1 VRLAV
6 VFHGWCYKTTDA
18 GCPVG
23 TKVIPPIAGLV
34 GAFVLVGL
42 IGILYLM
49 LRARRP

>member
-1 VRLAV
+1 MLAI
-6 VFHGWCYKTTDA
+6 VFKGWCYRTTEA
-18 GCPVG
+18 GCPVN

-42 IGILYLM
+42 VGILYLA